1 MGRVGPPGD
10 HCDECDDLLLPPDY
24 SRIVNNF
31 KYTNFGIENVTDQF
45 YQSSLYLTWG
55 QNSADQS
62 EFVINFL
69 FTFQLHFQLT
79 GIDGSHW
86 WWAYSGCHFELFVS
100 WQAKYHNKP
109 TEYTVYNHQIIILSN
124 YKRAKNWP
132 RSLVTINWP

>member
-10 HCDECDDLLLPPDY
+10 HCDECDDLLLPLDY

-79 GIDGSHW
+79 GIDGSH
-86 WWAYSGCHFELFVS
+86 
-100 WQAKYHNKP
+100 
-109 TEYTVYNHQIIILSN
+109 
-124 YKRAKNWP
+124 
-132 RSLVTINWP
+132 